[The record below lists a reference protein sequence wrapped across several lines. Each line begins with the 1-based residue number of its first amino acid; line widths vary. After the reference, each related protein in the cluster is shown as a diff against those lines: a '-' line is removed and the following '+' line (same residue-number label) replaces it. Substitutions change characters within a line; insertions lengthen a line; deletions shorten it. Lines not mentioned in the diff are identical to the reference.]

1 MTLILCL
8 LLLLLGI
15 GIPLI
20 PWIELIRLFGILL
33 LGPHMWYF
41 GRVRRRAAA
50 AEASFE
56 ESYQNTCS
64 SAVDAMRMVE
74 EVGN

>member
-56 ESYQNTCS
+56 ESYQNS